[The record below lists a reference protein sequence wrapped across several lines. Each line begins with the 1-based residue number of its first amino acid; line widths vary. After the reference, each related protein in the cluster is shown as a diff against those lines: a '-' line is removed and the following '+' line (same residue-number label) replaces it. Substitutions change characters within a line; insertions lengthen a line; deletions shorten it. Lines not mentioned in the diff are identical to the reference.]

1 MPKKAEDSLSRVE
14 KHFIRSSSPWFPMI
28 VDFCH
33 KAKNLYNHGNYIIRN
48 RFIKDG
54 YWTRYEELDQ
64 ILKQDLEYPDY
75 KSMPTAQSAQQVLR
89 LLDKNWASFFAA
101 IKDWKQHK
109 EKYLGRPKLPKYKKK
124 DGRFILVMTNQNC
137 KMENG
142 EIRFPKAFNGFKVA
156 PRFTDRQNGGKEF
169 DTFQQVRFVPQGAY
183 IVMEIVYT
191 IKAVPQMEDNGRYAG
206 IDIGVDNLLTMAT
219 NTGAAPLIVNG
230 RIPKSVNQFY
240 NKELAYWKSVCMMT
254 SGRYSSA
261 RTNRLTARRNRRI
274 DDYMH
279 KASRLIVEECVR
291 QGISTIVIGKNKEW
305 KQESRLSKR
314 ANQHFVQLPFARL
327 IQMIEYKAKEK
338 GIAVVLTEES
348 YTSGTSFLDGE
359 KPVKGNYE
367 KSRRIRRGLFRANDN
382 RLINADVNGAFQILR
397 KVFPNVSADGIEGV
411 VLRPVVV
418 VAA

>member
-1 MPKKAEDSLSRVE
+1 MPKKADDALTRVE
-14 KHFIRSSSPWFPMI
+14 KHLIRPSSPCFSMI
-28 VDFCH
+28 GDFCH
-33 KAKNLYNHGNYIIRN
+33 KAKNLYNHGNYLVRS

-54 YWTRYEELDQ
+54 YWIRYEELDQ

-75 KSMPTAQSAQQVLR
+75 RAMPTAQSAQQVLR
-89 LLDKNWASFFAA
+89 LLDKNWKSFFAA

-109 EKYLGRPKLPKYKKK
+109 EKYLGRPKLPKYKEK

-137 KMENG
+137 KLENG
-142 EIRFPKAFNGFKVA
+142 EIRFPKTFNGFKVA
-156 PRFTDRQNGGKEF
+156 PKFVNQQDDGREF
-169 DTFQQVRFVPQGAY
+169 DTFQQVRFIPHGAY

-191 IKAVPQMEDNGRYAG
+191 IKPVPQMEDNGKYAG

-230 RIPKSVNQFY
+230 KVPKSTNQFY
-240 NKELAYWKSVCMMT
+240 NKELAYWKSVSMMT

-261 RTNRLTARRNRRI
+261 RTNRLTAKRNRRI

-279 KASRLIVEECVR
+279 KASKLIIGECVR
-291 QGISTIVIGKNKEW
+291 QDISTIVIGKNKEW
-305 KQESRLSKR
+305 KQESKLSKR
-314 ANQHFVQLPFARL
+314 VNQHFVQIPFARL
-327 IQMIEYKAKEK
+327 IQMIEYKAKEC
-338 GIAVVLTEES
+338 GIAVILTEES

-359 KPVKGNYE
+359 APTRENYD
-367 KSRRIRRGLFRANDN
+367 KSRRIHRGLFRANDG
-382 RLINADVNGAFQILR
+382 RLINADVNGAFQIMR

>member
-1 MPKKAEDSLSRVE
+1 MPKKADDALTRVE
-14 KHFIRSSSPWFPMI
+14 KHFIRPSSPWFSMI
-28 VDFCH
+28 GDFCH
-33 KAKNLYNHGNYIIRN
+33 KAKNLYNHGNYLVRS

-54 YWTRYEELDQ
+54 YWIRYEELDQ

-75 KSMPTAQSAQQVLR
+75 RAMPTAQSAQQVLR
-89 LLDKNWASFFAA
+89 LLDKNWKSFFAA

-109 EKYLGRPKLPKYKKK
+109 EKYLGRPKLPKYKEK

-137 KMENG
+137 KLENG
-142 EIRFPKAFNGFKVA
+142 EIRFPKTFNGFKVA
-156 PRFTDRQNGGKEF
+156 PKFVNQQDDGREF
-169 DTFQQVRFVPQGAY
+169 DTFQQVRFIPHGAY

-191 IKAVPQMEDNGRYAG
+191 IKPVPQMEDNGKYAG

-230 RIPKSVNQFY
+230 KVPKSTNQFY

-261 RTNRLTARRNRRI
+261 RTNRLTAKRNRRI

-279 KASRLIVEECVR
+279 KASKLIIGECVR
-291 QGISTIVIGKNKEW
+291 QDISTIVIGKNKEW
-305 KQESRLSKR
+305 KQESKLSKR
-314 ANQHFVQLPFARL
+314 VNQHFVQIPFARL
-327 IQMIEYKAKEK
+327 IQMIEYKAKEC
-338 GIAVVLTEES
+338 GIAVILTEES

-359 KPVKGNYE
+359 APTRENYD
-367 KSRRIRRGLFRANDN
+367 KSRRIHRGLFRANDG
-382 RLINADVNGAFQILR
+382 RLINADVNGAFQIMR

>member
-1 MPKKAEDSLSRVE
+1 MPKKADDALTRVE
-14 KHFIRSSSPWFPMI
+14 KHLIRPSSFCFSMI
-28 VDFCH
+28 GDFCH
-33 KAKNLYNHGNYIIRN
+33 KAKNLYNHGNYLVRS

-54 YWTRYEELDQ
+54 YWIRYEELDQ

-75 KSMPTAQSAQQVLR
+75 RAMPTAQSAQQVLR
-89 LLDKNWASFFAA
+89 LLDKNWKSFFVA

-109 EKYLGRPKLPKYKKK
+109 EKYLGRPKLPKYKEK

-137 KMENG
+137 KLENG
-142 EIRFPKAFNGFKVA
+142 EIHFPKTFNGFKVA
-156 PRFTDRQNGGKEF
+156 PKFVNRQDDDREF
-169 DTFQQVRFVPQGAY
+169 DTFQQVRFISHGAY

-191 IKAVPQMEDNGRYAG
+191 IKPVLQMEDNGKYAG
-206 IDIGVDNLLTMAT
+206 IDIGVDNLLTMTT

-230 RIPKSVNQFY
+230 KVPKSTNQFY

-261 RTNRLTARRNRRI
+261 RTNWLTAKRNHRI

-279 KASRLIVEECVR
+279 KASKLIVEECVQ
-291 QGISTIVIGKNKEW
+291 QGISAIVIGKNKGW
-305 KQESRLSKR
+305 KQESSMSKR
-314 ANQHFVQLPFARL
+314 VNQHFVQLPFARL

-359 KPVKGNYE
+359 EPVKKNYD
-367 KSRRIRRGLFRANDN
+367 KSRRIHRGIFKANDG

>member
-1 MPKKAEDSLSRVE
+1 
-14 KHFIRSSSPWFPMI
+14 MI

-64 ILKQDLEYPDY
+64 MLKQDLEYPDY

-142 EIRFPKAFNGFKVA
+142 EIRFPKALDGFKVA

-219 NTGAAPLIVNG
+219 
-230 RIPKSVNQFY
+230 R
-240 NKELAYWKSVCMMT
+240 
-254 SGRYSSA
+254 
-261 RTNRLTARRNRRI
+261 
-274 DDYMH
+274 
-279 KASRLIVEECVR
+279 
-291 QGISTIVIGKNKEW
+291 
-305 KQESRLSKR
+305 
-314 ANQHFVQLPFARL
+314 
-327 IQMIEYKAKEK
+327 
-338 GIAVVLTEES
+338 
-348 YTSGTSFLDGE
+348 
-359 KPVKGNYE
+359 
-367 KSRRIRRGLFRANDN
+367 
-382 RLINADVNGAFQILR
+382 
-397 KVFPNVSADGIEGV
+397 
-411 VLRPVVV
+411 
-418 VAA
+418 

>member
-1 MPKKAEDSLSRVE
+1 MPKKADDALTRVE
-14 KHFIRSSSPWFPMI
+14 KHLIRPSSPCFSMI
-28 VDFCH
+28 GDFCH
-33 KAKNLYNHGNYIIRN
+33 KAKNLYNHGNYLVRS

-54 YWTRYEELDQ
+54 YWIRYEELDQ

-75 KSMPTAQSAQQVLR
+75 RAMPTAQSAQQVLR
-89 LLDKNWASFFAA
+89 LLDKNWKSFLAA

-109 EKYLGRPKLPKYKKK
+109 EKYLGRPKLPKYKEK

-137 KMENG
+137 KLENG
-142 EIRFPKAFNGFKVA
+142 EIRFPKTFNGFKVA
-156 PRFTDRQNGGKEF
+156 PKFVNQQDDGREF
-169 DTFQQVRFVPQGAY
+169 DTFQQVRFIPHGAY

-191 IKAVPQMEDNGRYAG
+191 IKPVPQMEDNGKYAG

-230 RIPKSVNQFY
+230 KVPKSTNQFY

-261 RTNRLTARRNRRI
+261 RTNRLTAKRNRRI

-279 KASRLIVEECVR
+279 KASKLIIGECVR
-291 QGISTIVIGKNKEW
+291 QDISTIVIGKNKEW
-305 KQESRLSKR
+305 KQESKLSKR
-314 ANQHFVQLPFARL
+314 VNQHFVQIPFARL
-327 IQMIEYKAKEK
+327 IQMIEYKAKEC
-338 GIAVVLTEES
+338 GIAVILTEES

-359 KPVKGNYE
+359 APTRENYD
-367 KSRRIRRGLFRANDN
+367 KSRRIHRGLFRANDG
-382 RLINADVNGAFQILR
+382 RLINADVNGAFQIMR